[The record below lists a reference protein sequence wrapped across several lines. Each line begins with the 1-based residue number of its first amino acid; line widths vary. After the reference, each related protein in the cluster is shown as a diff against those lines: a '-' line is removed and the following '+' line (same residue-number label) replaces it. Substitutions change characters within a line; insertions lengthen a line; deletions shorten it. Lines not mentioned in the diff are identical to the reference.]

1 MPVRGR
7 PDPSVVVGMT
17 DGVVGRIVDVGD
29 MVVSVGDSV
38 GVAVSVGETVPVGDG
53 EVGEVV
59 VTVGLVVGLAVVMV
73 KVGVGD

>member
-1 MPVRGR
+1 M
-7 PDPSVVVGMT
+7 VVGMT

-29 MVVSVGDSV
+29 MVVSVGDGESV
-38 GVAVSVGETVPVGDG
+38 GVEVSVGETVPVGDG